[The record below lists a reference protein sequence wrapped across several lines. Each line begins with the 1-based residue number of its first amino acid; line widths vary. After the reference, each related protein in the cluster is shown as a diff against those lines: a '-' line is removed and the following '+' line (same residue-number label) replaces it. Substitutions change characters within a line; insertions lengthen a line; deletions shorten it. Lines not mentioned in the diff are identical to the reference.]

1 MLGWLRRLLRPPS
14 AMDALVK
21 EIYGKG
27 AKKQANLREATT
39 LAHDEL
45 LDSAFERD
53 LVADLAVRLHN
64 GPIPYS
70 THDLAA
76 AVALATL
83 RNVPLEKRLPLMNV
97 QLTARMKVSQ
107 WMTEGRIA
115 PVFARAF
122 EDTLYRDYNPRKL
135 S

>member
-1 MLGWLRRLLRPPS
+1 
-14 AMDALVK
+14 MDVLVK
-21 EIYGKG
+21 EIYGKS
-27 AKKQANLREATT
+27 AKKQADLGEATT

-45 LDSAFERD
+45 LGRAFERD
-53 LVADLAVRLHN
+53 LVAELAAQLHN
-64 GPIPYS
+64 GPMPYS

-83 RNVPLEKRLPLMNV
+83 RNVPVDKRLRLMNV

-107 WMTEGRIA
+107 WMTEGKVA
-115 PVFARAF
+115 PVFARVF
-122 EDTLYRDYNPRKL
+122 EDTLYRDYNPTNL